1 MRSEKHGKVE
11 RVTSF
16 PRREFLWRALA
27 ACATAGLG
35 PARSADGAQSN
46 PPDRVP
52 ATSVAY
58 FGDQAANVRTF
69 GEAYLRM
76 LGRSPGDESVRAAA
90 RGTLELIDRSRDQS
104 GAIRTLV
111 RAVQRDFEQGRVV
124 QVEGWIL
131 SQTEAELCTISLLS
145 E

>member
-1 MRSEKHGKVE
+1 VRSEKHERVE

-16 PRREFLWRALA
+16 PRREFLFRALA
-27 ACATAGLG
+27 VCATAGLG
-35 PARSADGAQSN
+35 PARLVDAAQSN
-46 PPDRVP
+46 QPGRV
-52 ATSVAY
+52 ASTSAAY
-58 FGDQAANVRTF
+58 FGDRAAEVRAF

-76 LGRSPGDESVRAAA
+76 LGRDSDVESVRAAS
-90 RGTLELIDRSRDQS
+90 RGTLDVIDRSRDQP
-104 GAIRTLV
+104 GAIRALV

-131 SQTEAELCTISLLS
+131 SKTEAELCAISLVT